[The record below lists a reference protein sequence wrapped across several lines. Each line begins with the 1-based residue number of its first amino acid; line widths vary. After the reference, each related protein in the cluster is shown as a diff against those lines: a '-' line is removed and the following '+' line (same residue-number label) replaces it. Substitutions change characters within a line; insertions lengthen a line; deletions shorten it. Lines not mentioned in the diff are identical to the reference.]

1 MVVHGRVQADFAW
14 SIIGDRSV
22 VHVSAS
28 EIVLGKPVLGFGPLV
43 FTWAY
48 NIGHADV
55 WVSNISP
62 RDGGVT
68 FILHVNW
75 GFTPSC
81 GDHDHRRGQAS
92 RGGGTNRQAVNVST
106 NSSVAVPR
114 ALGRCGKARLDEP
127 RRQGT
132 RAQRHGPRDRVPFMR
147 R

>member
-43 FTWAY
+43 FAWAY

-68 FILHVNW
+68 LILHVNW

-81 GDHDHRRGQAS
+81 GDHDHCRGTS
-92 RGGGTNRQAVNVST
+92 
-106 NSSVAVPR
+106 VPR
-114 ALGRCGKARLDEP
+114 RRYKPAGGKRFNKFKRCSPAGAWSMWEGTAR
-127 RRQGT
+127 
-132 RAQRHGPRDRVPFMR
+132 
-147 R
+147 